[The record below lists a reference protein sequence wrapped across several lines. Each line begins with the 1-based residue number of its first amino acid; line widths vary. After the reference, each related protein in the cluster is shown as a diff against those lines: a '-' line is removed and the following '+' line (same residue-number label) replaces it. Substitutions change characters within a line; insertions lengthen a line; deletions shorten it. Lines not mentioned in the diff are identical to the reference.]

1 MNEQKPVDL
10 EAIRVRA
17 NAATEGPWVK
27 SVCQIMPFSGSQQ
40 DSWHKYRDDSW
51 DVFRG
56 CFVGGLLQRMAI
68 RVCRIMAGSEDA
80 AFIAHSRQDIPALCD
95 EVEVLRAQVKE
106 LEGRYVIKDCEW
118 HLNEPDWDGWEPSC
132 GNQMLCL
139 DDGPLS
145 NGYRFCPYCKGKIIE
160 RPADDNEEGDQP

>member
-1 MNEQKPVDL
+1 MTSEQPGQAEGATGMNEQKPVDI

-95 EVEVLRAQVKE
+95 EVEALRMRVKE
-106 LEGRYVIKDCEW
+106 LESRGEYEGELFVTDFTCQTHGLITPYPCCPECET
-118 HLNEPDWDGWEPSC
+118 
-132 GNQMLCL
+132 
-139 DDGPLS
+139 
-145 NGYRFCPYCKGKIIE
+145 KGTEKV
-160 RPADDNEEGDQP
+160 